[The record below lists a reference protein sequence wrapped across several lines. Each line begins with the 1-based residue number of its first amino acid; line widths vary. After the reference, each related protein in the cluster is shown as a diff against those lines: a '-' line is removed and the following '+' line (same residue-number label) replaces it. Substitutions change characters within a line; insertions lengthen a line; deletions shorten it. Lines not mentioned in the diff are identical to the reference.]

1 MGEYHQLHNE
11 VERIKGGNIGY
22 LILLSGGQ
30 RWSQMAKGCILAL
43 EQGEQPGLKGRNSLR
58 AGEGARSRFS
68 AEWGLQFLLVS

>member
-1 MGEYHQLHNE
+1 MESDGAETT
-11 VERIKGGNIGY
+11 
-22 LILLSGGQ
+22 
-30 RWSQMAKGCILAL
+30 KGCVLAL